1 MANVI
6 SIHDT
11 HRLDYKNAV
20 ITARRYGTTTQIPF
34 QQADGTTLGT
44 EIYTNSLGYLCNAG
58 GTLYTGGVFVSEK
71 AEITCTLRNG
81 SSTNWIVLPDNTDA
95 INDGKFYGEDPNN
108 PGQLVE
114 IFSANSATPGYLA
127 WENILRKPSFNVW
140 YESETVVKMMTA
152 NDTVNSS
159 DTDLEFTKTMSIIKD
174 DSLATP
180 VSLKIIPDQNRSG
193 QTIAVRNLTGFP
205 LLLKNEDDSPIC
217 VIEPSD
223 SETSR
228 IKQLVLFGSGDHK
241 LRVVGDAEF
250 YQTVRTYSDVTW
262 FSQGVTIN
270 DNTPDVVVISIPDTI
285 RSTMMANNQWVSGLE
300 LPIICNNTSERKIKL
315 WLQNNATFGGLVLSY
330 GGNPLCV
337 LNNSEI
343 VEFVLPSKTFRDLG
357 NVPSLTWK
365 KDTGLAREIPKVYWD
380 LLYAGTGNA
389 KRLPIGLG
397 TAEVDSNGYNVLDIV
412 FDGKTQQTVFITVNN
427 QEGAPIT
434 VNFKAPDGN
443 VYAIYSQA
451 SLKTIYVF
459 EQKGLS
465 VYSAGRIGEGGGT
478 PSEPISPTSSL
489 EYSDVYDGST
499 LKLNINY
506 LVFKNWTNFGVTNS
520 SSDKE
525 LTLFVDVPDGES
537 TDFTLDIEPYM
548 TTYEKYAGIQVVIK
562 LAAPGGTGSALLYG
576 VATAGAGSPVECA
589 NYIQPQKILVHA
601 SRSGTTLSFTSE
613 VLP

>member
-11 HRLDYKNAV
+11 HRLEYKNAV
-20 ITARRYGTTTQIPF
+20 IKARRYGTTTLIPF
-34 QQADGTTLGT
+34 KQADGTSLGT
-44 EIYTNSLGYLCNAG
+44 TIYTNSLGYLCNSG
-58 GTLYTGGVFVSEK
+58 GSLYTGGVFVSEK

-81 SSTNWIVLPDNTDA
+81 QSTNWIVLPDSEDT
-95 INDGKFYGEDPNN
+95 INDGKLYGEDPNN
-108 PGQLVE
+108 PGQLIE
-114 IFSANSATPGYLA
+114 IFSANSANPGYLA

-140 YESETVVKMMTA
+140 YESETVVKMTTA

-159 DTDLEFTKTMSIIKD
+159 DTDLEFTKTMTIIKD

-180 VSLKIIPDQNRSG
+180 TSLTIIPDSNRTG
-193 QTIAVRNLTGFP
+193 QVISVRNLTGRP
-205 LLLKNEDDSPIC
+205 ILLKNSDATPIC

-223 SETSR
+223 TETDR
-228 IKQLVLFGSGDHK
+228 IKQIVLFGSGDRK
-241 LRVVGDAEF
+241 LHAIGDAEF
-250 YQTVRTYSDVTW
+250 YPEVRTYSDVAW

-270 DNTPDVVVISIPDTI
+270 DSTPDVVMISIPDTL
-285 RSTMMANNQWVSGLE
+285 RNTMMANDQWVSGLE
-300 LPIICNNTSERKIKL
+300 IPIICNNTSERKIKF

-330 GGNPLCV
+330 GGASLCV
-337 LNNSEI
+337 LNNSEL
-343 VEFVLPSKTFRDLG
+343 VEFVLPSKTYRDLG
-357 NVPSLTWK
+357 NAPTLTWK
-365 KDTGLAREIPKVYWD
+365 KDTGLAREIPKAYWD
-380 LLYAGTGNA
+380 LLFAGTGNA

-397 TAEVDSNGYNVLDIV
+397 TAEVDSNGYNVLDVV
-412 FDGKTQQTVFITVNN
+412 FDGKTQQTVFFTVNN

-434 VNFKAPDGN
+434 VNFKSPDGN

-451 SLKTIYVF
+451 SLKTVYVF

-465 VYSAGRIGEGGGT
+465 VYSVGRIGEGGGT
-478 PSEPISPTSSL
+478 PSEPITPTSSL

-506 LVFKNWTNFGVTNS
+506 LVSKSWTYFGTSNS
-520 SSDKE
+520 ISAKT

-537 TDFTLDIEPYM
+537 TDFTLDIDPYM
-548 TTYEKYAGIQVVIK
+548 TTYDRYAGVQVSIN
-562 LAAPGGTGSALLYG
+562 LAAPGGSGTTLLYG
-576 VATAGAGSPVECA
+576 VATAHAGTPVECA